1 MEVGDM
7 IRLDDRVTGFD
18 DNKPKRPYLVVNVE
32 QPPLYVWVLPRTS
45 DTRGTGAG
53 ILVRGGVIRTLDKDG
68 RFMYRPYRVAIE
80 EVETLE
86 VFAHLSGGVLER
98 VLSQVNAVEIDVD

>member
-1 MEVGDM
+1 M

-18 DNKPKRPYLVVNVE
+18 DNKTGRPYLVVNVE

-45 DTRGTGAG
+45 DTRGAGAG
-53 ILVRGGVIRTLDKDG
+53 VLIRGGVIKSLQKDG

-80 EVETLE
+80 DVETLE
-86 VFAHLSGGVLER
+86 VFDHLSDTLLER
-98 VLSQVNAVEIDVD
+98 VVSQVNAVEIDLG

>member
-1 MEVGDM
+1 M

-18 DNKPKRPYLVVNVE
+18 DNKPGRPYLVVTVE
-32 QPPLYVWVLPRTS
+32 QPRLYVWVLPRTS

-53 ILVRGGVIRTLDKDG
+53 VLIRGGVIRSLEKDG

-86 VFAHLSGGVLER
+86 VFDHLSGAVLER
-98 VLSQVNAVEIDVD
+98 VLSQVNAVEIDLE